1 MLIAFVLHFLL
12 TTNKQTYIRRF
23 PQVIDFKANGLYEI
37 TPATGNPLNSV
48 TVDLVLQNLFEEEE
62 LEEEDSDV
70 DSDAY
75 EGDESESD
83 DDED

>member
-1 MLIAFVLHFLL
+1 MRV
-12 TTNKQTYIRRF
+12 
-23 PQVIDFKANGLYEI
+23 
-37 TPATGNPLNSV
+37 TPGQFYPGQIFIYTSTASAASDKFHV
-48 TVDLVLQNLFEEEE
+48 CQNLFEEEE